1 MPLYICIATEERANR
16 MKNVAVENFKYKMP
30 TVPFDRPEYS
40 NDYWR
45 GPTWL
50 NVAYFAA
57 KGLRNYGFDMADKIK
72 ESILDMCHSEKR
84 GIFENYDSVTGR
96 GLCCDHFSW
105 SCVFINEF
113 ILNF

>member
-1 MPLYICIATEERANR
+1 MLREEWI
-16 MKNVAVENFKYKMP
+16 
-30 TVPFDRPEYS
+30 TFDHPAYS

-45 GPTWL
+45 EPTWL
-50 NVAYFAA
+50 NTAYFAG
-57 KGLRNYGFDMADKIK
+57 K
-72 ESILDMCHSEKR
+72 
-84 GIFENYDSVTGR
+84 